1 MKEDEGFVE
10 FLRELLEPLGR
21 VGMRRMF
28 GGHGVYVDGLFI
40 AIVIEGRLYLKV
52 DDDTRRAFE
61 GAGCAPFVYQGK
73 AKPVEMSYWSV
84 PEEALDSPEQM
95 RPWARMAIAAALR
108 KPAAKPR
115 PRRSPP
121 SASKSSRSPAR

>member
-1 MKEDEGFVE
+1 MRGDEDFIE

-28 GGHGVYVDGLFI
+28 GGHGVYVDALFI

-52 DDDTRRAFE
+52 DEETRGPFQA
-61 GAGCAPFVYQGK
+61 AGSAPFVYQGK
-73 AKPVEMSYWSV
+73 DKPVEMSYWSA

-108 KPAAKPR
+108 KPITAKAPRKKRSKAAG
-115 PRRSPP
+115 
-121 SASKSSRSPAR
+121 

>member
-28 GGHGVYVDGLFI
+28 GGHGVYVDALFI
-40 AIVIEGRLYLKV
+40 AIVIDGRLYLKV
-52 DDDTRRAFE
+52 DAETRARFE
-61 GAGCAPFVYQGK
+61 AAGSAPFVYQGK
-73 AKPVEMSYWSV
+73 DKPVEMSYWSA

-95 RPWARMAIAAALR
+95 RPWARMAMAAALR
-108 KPAAKPR
+108 KPAAKPK
-115 PRRSPP
+115 PRRSRP
-121 SASKSSRSPAR
+121 SASKSS

>member
-1 MKEDEGFVE
+1 MKEDEGFIE

-28 GGHGVYVDGLFI
+28 GGHGVYIDALFI

-52 DDDTRRAFE
+52 DEETRAPFE
-61 GAGCAPFVYQGK
+61 AAGSAPFVYQGK
-73 AKPVEMSYWSV
+73 DKPVEMSYWSA

-95 RPWARMAIAAALR
+95 RPWARMAIAAARR
-108 KPAAKPR
+108 KPAAKAK
-115 PRRSPP
+115 PRRSRP
-121 SASKSSRSPAR
+121 SASKSNSSPAR